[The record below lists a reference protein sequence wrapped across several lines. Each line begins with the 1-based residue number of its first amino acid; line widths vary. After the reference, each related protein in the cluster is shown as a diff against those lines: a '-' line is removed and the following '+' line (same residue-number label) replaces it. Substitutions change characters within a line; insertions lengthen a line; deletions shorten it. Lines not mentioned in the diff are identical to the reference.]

1 MVAPLQEVAP
11 LRLAALTT
19 LETGGA
25 PERMLEARTTDAV
38 VDALRETWR
47 RGDEWMVLGGG
58 SNLFVGDEGFE
69 GTVVRMLTEGIEELP
84 SPHPGRIRL
93 RVQAGH
99 GWDDLVAYAVSHG
112 YAGLEAMSGIP
123 GTVGAAPVQNIGA
136 YGQEIQ
142 ETLVEVELIDEI
154 DGEVR
159 VVPASELG
167 LGFRTSVFKHHYGGE
182 PQRRAVILSITVDL
196 LVASERV
203 VRGEQL
209 RRALTLGDDAPVPL
223 TWVRERILETRAS
236 KGMLWNE
243 TDADTHGVG
252 SFFQNAIVTEAVA
265 RALPAE
271 CPRWPVTPDL
281 DALTVIPLESYG
293 GVLPAPR
300 REQADVKV
308 SAAWLIEHAGI
319 GKGFRLPRSRASVS
333 TKHALS
339 LTNRGG
345 ASAAEVAELARFIQ
359 NRVHSEFGLVLQPEP
374 VLVGVEL

>member
-11 LRLAALTT
+11 LRLAVLTT